1 MDERG
6 EMREAADAVRA
17 GGRAA
22 GTAGGRTT
30 FSRPTGPVQGVRG
43 QGAEGCGVPGHVRSS
58 ATPPPGPLD
67 RPRRGRL
74 SALQVATYGVLAALA
89 LVCGYV
95 EALVPLPIPIPGVKL
110 GLGNVVVLFSLVAL
124 GVRPALVIML
134 VKVIASAL
142 LFGNP
147 TVFAYSLAGGVTSL
161 CAMALASRVR
171 ALSVPGLSM
180 VGGVFHMMGQMAV
193 VAVVLTPQIALAYLP
208 PLLVA
213 GLASGLVVGYLCRL
227 VLRAT
232 ASSAILRAQRKR
244 VGMGPRRTGAA
255 RAGDVRLTVQDRANR
270 ERGAGAHERDGAG
283 GGGDA
288 DAR

>member
-1 MDERG
+1 MGERDETRDESG
-6 EMREAADAVRA
+6 AT
-17 GGRAA
+17 GGRVA
-22 GTAGGRTT
+22 GVAGRRA
-30 FSRPTGPVQGVRG
+30 SRQ
-43 QGAEGCGVPGHVRSS
+43 
-58 ATPPPGPLD
+58 
-67 RPRRGRL
+67 RL
-74 SALQVATYGVLAALA
+74 SALQVATYGVLAGLA

-95 EALVPLPIPIPGVKL
+95 ESLVPLPVPIPGIKL

-124 GVRPALVIML
+124 GVRPAFVIML

-147 TVFAYSLAGGVTSL
+147 TVFAYSLAGGLTSF

-171 ALSVPGLSM
+171 TLSVPGLSM
-180 VGGVFHMMGQMAV
+180 VGGVFHMVGQMAV

-232 ASSAILRAQRKR
+232 SSSAILRAQRKR
-244 VGMGPRRTGAA
+244 VGA
-255 RAGDVRLTVQDRANR
+255 
-270 ERGAGAHERDGAG
+270 GAGTAGAVRGVGVRAATGDRTDQGKDGHA
-283 GGGDA
+283 
-288 DAR
+288 